1 MLRTVVW
8 LALGLS
14 TSPHGTTPVIV
25 RGHTQTGQKGNKL
38 WRLRAHM
45 REKKAINSGGAAGA
59 HTGYKR
65 QQMTDNGGCGRT
77 HGTIQKATNVLIVEA
92 AGAHTGYKRQQM
104 C

>member
-1 MLRTVVW
+1 
-8 LALGLS
+8 
-14 TSPHGTTPVIV
+14 
-25 RGHTQTGQKGNKL
+25 
-38 WRLRAHM
+38 M
-45 REKKAINSGGAAGA
+45 RDKKAINSGGAAGA

-104 C
+104 TDNNGGCGRTHGTIQKATNDRQWRLRAHTRDTKGNR